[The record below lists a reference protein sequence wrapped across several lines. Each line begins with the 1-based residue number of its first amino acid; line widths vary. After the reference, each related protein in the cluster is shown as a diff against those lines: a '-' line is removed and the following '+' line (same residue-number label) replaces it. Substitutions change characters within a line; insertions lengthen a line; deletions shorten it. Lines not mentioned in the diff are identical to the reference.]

1 MFKSTLQL
9 RILLILIG
17 VAKSIGIVN
26 TSVTPGLLQKKGQKS
41 VTVRGNFRVQQCF
54 QPYFFRKFDKKSQNI
69 TVRDSARNS
78 PTVMKIYPRLLKN
91 GVTASDSTF
100 GWSDARDSLT
110 VYYTS
115 LPLEHSHHH
124 QSDHSHTLVPIL
136 STEVQIKLETTL
148 YKNIPYTQCNS
159 EEYYRQ
165 RLLGETLLTPGLLQF
180 FDSPGM
186 STVLYFT
193 IWTIL

>member
-1 MFKSTLQL
+1 
-9 RILLILIG
+9 
-17 VAKSIGIVN
+17 
-26 TSVTPGLLQKKGQKS
+26 
-41 VTVRGNFRVQQCF
+41 
-54 QPYFFRKFDKKSQNI
+54 
-69 TVRDSARNS
+69 
-78 PTVMKIYPRLLKN
+78 MKIYPRLLKN

-165 RLLGETLLTPGLLQF
+165 RLLGLHSTHSRTVTIF
-180 FDSPGM
+180 FDFFCNSLGVI
-186 STVLYFT
+186 TVLYFSIWST
-193 IWTIL
+193 IYMVHNIWSI